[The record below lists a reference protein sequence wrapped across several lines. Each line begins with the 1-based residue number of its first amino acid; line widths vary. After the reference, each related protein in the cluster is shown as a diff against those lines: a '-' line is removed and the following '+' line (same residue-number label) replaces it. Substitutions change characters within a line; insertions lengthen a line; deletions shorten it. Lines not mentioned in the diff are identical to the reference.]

1 MPMGLRKS
9 AIPFLII
16 MALPAIYG
24 IVRYFILNG
33 YSILLAFSD
42 GEPFHDPFT
51 IRNFRMFWNDMQGNG
66 VLLIALKNTL
76 KYFTV
81 GLVQQFIC
89 YLAAYFIYKKIPGY
103 KTFRFVYYLPCLIPG
118 VVTSAI
124 FMELIRVGG
133 PIYKIAN
140 SLFGIEYNAL
150 LSRPETATKTMIIFL
165 FLSGIGSTY
174 LIYVGAM
181 NRIPVEVLESARI
194 DGCNGWREFWSLVFP
209 LTFGTYATFFLTLSA
224 VVDYVDGT
232 ATELPAGVTEA
243 DVEIVREARNM
254 MVELVCREWVITKD
268 AENKE
273 DIKDFLAYLTSDK
286 AQMLAAKHCNGLPVL
301 NYGYVPTEEDM
312 GFALSEFSESIQK
325 LSQRFH
331 YLLW

>member
-1 MPMGLRKS
+1 MKRKKKKTYSNMPMGLRKS

-16 MALPAIYG
+16 MALPAVYG
-24 IVRYFILNG
+24 IVRYFITNA
-33 YSILLAFSD
+33 YSIVLAFSD
-42 GEPFHDPFT
+42 GEPFKDPFT
-51 IRNFRMFWNDMQGNG
+51 IRNFRMFWDDMQGNG
-66 VLLIALKNTL
+66 VLFLALKNTL
-76 KYFTV
+76 KYFVV

-89 YLAAYFIYKKIPGY
+89 YVAAYFMYKKIPGY

-150 LSRPETATKTMIIFL
+150 LSRPETATKTIIIFL

-181 NRIPVEVLESARI
+181 NRIPIEVLESAKI

-209 LTFGTYATFFLTLSA
+209 LTFGTYATFFLMALCGIFTASGPILYMTQGGADTTTLGYWLFSQVIDGSFNYPAA
-224 VVDYVDGT
+224 VGLVFTLLGIPILV
-232 ATELPAGVTEA
+232 
-243 DVEIVREARNM
+243 
-254 MVELVCREWVITKD
+254 VCRWLINKITP
-268 AENKE
+268 EVT
-273 DIKDFLAYLTSDK
+273 Y
-286 AQMLAAKHCNGLPVL
+286 
-301 NYGYVPTEEDM
+301 
-312 GFALSEFSESIQK
+312 
-325 LSQRFH
+325 
-331 YLLW
+331 

>member
-89 YLAAYFIYKKIPGY
+89 YLAAYFIYKKIPGH

-209 LTFGTYATFFLTLSA
+209 LTFGTYATFFLMSLCGIFTASGPILYMTQGAADTTTLGYWLFSQIIDGSFNYPAA
-224 VVDYVDGT
+224 VGLIFTLLGIPILV
-232 ATELPAGVTEA
+232 
-243 DVEIVREARNM
+243 
-254 MVELVCREWVITKD
+254 VCRWII
-268 AENKE
+268 NKMTPE
-273 DIKDFLAYLTSDK
+273 VTY
-286 AQMLAAKHCNGLPVL
+286 
-301 NYGYVPTEEDM
+301 
-312 GFALSEFSESIQK
+312 
-325 LSQRFH
+325 
-331 YLLW
+331 